1 MIKIIPW
8 LISFVAMIGAVL
20 NIQKD
25 VLGFYIWVCS
35 NLSWI
40 VYILYYKQKNLYG
53 QILLWL
59 IFTGLSIWGIF
70 SWS

>member
-8 LISFVAMIGAVL
+8 LLSFIAMVGAVL

-25 VLGFYIWVCS
+25 VLGFYTWVVS
-35 NLSWI
+35 NMGWV

-59 IFTGLSIWGIF
+59 VFTALNIWGILR
-70 SWS
+70 WS